1 MVKLVVLFVIAI
13 SGVLVACGGADLAE
27 TDDSSRGE
35 SLSSDEQVF
44 DAGGFENN
52 SKLTL
57 SSDGAIGAAALPS
70 SMPDGPSSRE
80 AHVTIGSLETAQ
92 RKIISVASVSLEV
105 EAVQEAVVSVRNI
118 AESLG
123 GFVDQL
129 SSSGGG
135 ESQQAT
141 ITIRVPQVQFLNAI
155 ESIEALGQVVSSSV
169 SSEDVSEQFIDL
181 EARLKSS
188 LRQEQSLLSLLE
200 RAETLNDLL
209 TLERELS
216 RVRSDIERIQGQLSF
231 LERRVELATITVS
244 LTTPKEEQVGEP
256 PSGTL
261 TVELSDAT
269 LGAEEVKTMVST
281 LGGEMDRVFLVV
293 RDGEERAEL
302 SFRVFSSDFEQ
313 AVSLIEDLGKVR
325 SKELRE
331 GVSQDNGQQRDGE
344 EPTAKLSVSLLGKP
358 ESSNTTL
365 IIATAVPTGGVLLTV
380 LLGAILYLT
389 YAAGRRRGAT
399 A

>member
-1 MVKLVVLFVIAI
+1 MVKLVVLIVIAI

-35 SLSSDEQVF
+35 NLSSDEQVF
-44 DAGGFENN
+44 DDGGFENN

-57 SSDGAIGAAALPS
+57 SSDGAIGVPAFPS

-80 AHVTIGSLETAQ
+80 AHGTIGSLETAQ

-105 EAVQEAVVSVRNI
+105 EAVQEAVVSVRSI

-141 ITIRVPQVQFLNAI
+141 IAIRVPQVQFLNAI

-200 RAETLNDLL
+200 KAETLNDLL

-256 PSGTL
+256 PSATL
-261 TVELSDAT
+261 TVEVSDANQR
-269 LGAEEVKTMVST
+269 AKEVKTLVST

-344 EPTAKLSVSLLGKP
+344 EPTAKLSVSLLGKL

-380 LLGAILYLT
+380 LLGTILYLT

>member
-1 MVKLVVLFVIAI
+1 MVKFVVLIVIAI

-35 SLSSDEQVF
+35 NLSSDDQVF
-44 DAGGFENN
+44 ENGGFENN

-57 SSDGAIGAAALPS
+57 SSDGAIGVPAFPS

-105 EAVQEAVVSVRNI
+105 EAVQEAVVSVRSI

-129 SSSGGG
+129 SSSGSG

-141 ITIRVPQVQFLNAI
+141 IAIRVPQVQFLNAI

-169 SSEDVSEQFIDL
+169 SSEDVSERFIDL
-181 EARLKSS
+181 EARLESS

-200 RAETLNDLL
+200 KAETLNDLL

-256 PSGTL
+256 PSATL
-261 TVELSDAT
+261 TVEVSDANQR
-269 LGAEEVKTMVST
+269 AKEVKALVST

-365 IIATAVPTGGVLLTV
+365 IIATVVPTGGVLLTV